1 MSLPLINPANVGNT
15 ALALQ
20 QGPFTGMA
28 MPDESLTAAQALLAQ
43 IIDADSANEAS
54 RVHCRADGF
63 VYGQSLGKVIADDVA
78 GRMWVI
84 FQNAHDERRTQLL
97 DNLRR

>member
-1 MSLPLINPANVGNT
+1 MSLPLVTPANVSNT

-20 QGPFTGMA
+20 QCPFTGMA
-28 MPDESLTAAQALLAQ
+28 MPEESLTVAQALLAQ

-63 VYGQSLGKVIADDVA
+63 VYGQNLGKVIADDVA
-78 GRMWVI
+78 GRMWVV